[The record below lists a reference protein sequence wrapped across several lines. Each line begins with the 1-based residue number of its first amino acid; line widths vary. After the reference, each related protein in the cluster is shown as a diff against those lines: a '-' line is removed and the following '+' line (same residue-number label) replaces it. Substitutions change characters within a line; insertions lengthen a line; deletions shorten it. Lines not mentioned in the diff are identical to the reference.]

1 MEDLRC
7 ESSQYTSH
15 SASDVRQPSVLFS
28 SGRLSR
34 QSRESHTHGESVDKG
49 PLDFL
54 TMRDFVSIQA
64 RTATIFVLVASAIF
78 YAAGI
83 SYFHFQMGLSVI
95 DAAFFSVS
103 TITTVGY
110 GEAQDEL
117 TDSDKLF
124 IIFFTLFGVNICWI
138 IVGNLILYVVN
149 VFTSN
154 MKYTRKKFAE
164 RVDILAERENS
175 AYASNKH
182 STNLETKPSLLQ
194 RMLTGVSVDFNQEE
208 EISMEEYIELSRF
221 QNKRTQNKLFRGF
234 LRNIFIIFVL
244 LFFGTVIYACIE
256 SESIVNSLF
265 WAIDTLCSV
274 NVVI

>member
-1 MEDLRC
+1 
-7 ESSQYTSH
+7 
-15 SASDVRQPSVLFS
+15 
-28 SGRLSR
+28 
-34 QSRESHTHGESVDKG
+34 
-49 PLDFL
+49 
-54 TMRDFVSIQA
+54 
-64 RTATIFVLVASAIF
+64 
-78 YAAGI
+78 
-83 SYFHFQMGLSVI
+83 MGLSVI

-164 RVDILAERENS
+164 RVDILAERKLSLDRENS